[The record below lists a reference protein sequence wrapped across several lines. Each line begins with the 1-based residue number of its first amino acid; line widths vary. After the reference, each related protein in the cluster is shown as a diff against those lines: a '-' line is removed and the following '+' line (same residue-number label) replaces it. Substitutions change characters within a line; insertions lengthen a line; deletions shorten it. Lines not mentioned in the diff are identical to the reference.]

1 MSISGTRDNIGFH
14 LLDTEEVRWCQPHR
28 LVFSGRQGA
37 GPGCLTRARKHWEG
51 RGTCEGLRGP
61 CRIGG
66 PSSRGNGR
74 SCHQQQGLPAQYL
87 KDQPPLSGDQ
97 GRRPSNQVSQGTF
110 HLENSR
116 RTRLPSSSH
125 KNVPSHHIRKQ
136 QKEESLIMRQNS
148 EKLNNY
154 PKKPVKARRNWDVCN

>member
-1 MSISGTRDNIGFH
+1 M
-14 LLDTEEVRWCQPHR
+14 
-28 LVFSGRQGA
+28 FSGRQEA
-37 GPGCLTRARKHWEG
+37 GCGCLTRARKHWEG

-97 GRRPSNQVSQGTF
+97 GRMPSNQVSQATF

-116 RTRLPSSSH
+116 RTRLPS
-125 KNVPSHHIRKQ
+125 PSHENAPSHNIRKQ
-136 QKEESLIMRQNS
+136 EKEESLIRRQNS
-148 EKLNNY
+148 GKLNNY
-154 PKKPVKARRNWDVCN
+154 PKKPMKARRN